1 VLVELD
7 SLTLS
12 RSVPALV
19 RPMAMPLVNSVARE
33 SMTRTLEALQQFF
46 ERRG

>member
-12 RSVPALV
+12 RSVPAIV
-19 RPMAMPLVNSVARE
+19 RPVAMPLVNQVARE
-33 SMTRTLEALQQFF
+33 SMTRTLDALKQFF
-46 ERRG
+46 ERSA